1 MPFDI
6 PPWKPARGHASALE
20 EYLFMSFRID
30 SLEGFSGLAHK
41 AIKSRT
47 LASLLALTTVTS
59 AACGDGSVMDPGT
72 ETTES
77 NDELAQLGKLT
88 YLDQGWDDAT
98 RSAFYQTSEGS
109 RMLPYA
115 WFLNLEQANNLLKLR
130 HPVNMRNM
138 GYLVDD
144 SSPTNPDGLPVGFAK
159 DVDPVRGDA
168 LGLTCAACHTGEIA
182 FAGKRVRIDGGQSF
196 GDVEQLQKA
205 ILGSL
210 EATLSSSSKFARF
223 AASILGAKATTAQ
236 KDALRAQMETV
247 RSWWDA
253 RIERSAGQ
261 APHGPARTDA
271 FTIIGNEV
279 VCDLFQDPR
288 NCTQAVAPTNFP
300 PLWNT
305 SDLEW
310 VQYNS
315 SVHSPIGRNV
325 GQVTGTFAEMKIDT
339 TSPFAQA
346 GLIVDSTARIDNLH
360 ALEGAVKKLKSPV
373 WPESVFGKIN
383 TKLASKGDA
392 IYDANC
398 RSCHDPDPARTGP
411 NAFGKT
417 FARVDFSTPLFP
429 APDGSIPAGGLLGTD
444 ATAAYSFATR
454 RAFPGPFTA
463 AATANGLI
471 GPDGKAS
478 VAALLSISGT
488 MILQRFFVLNGKT
501 DAQKIDYL
509 DYRESRTPTTAQL
522 TTYKARPLNGVAF
535 TAPYLHNGSVASL
548 YELLLP
554 PAQRLKQFYV
564 GSNVFDP
571 VKVGFLTIQTPDGVL
586 LDTTKTGNGNGGHVY
601 GTNLSLADRM
611 ALIEYLK
618 TL

>member
-1 MPFDI
+1 M
-6 PPWKPARGHASALE
+6 
-20 EYLFMSFRID
+20 LFRSESFQ
-30 SLEGFSGLAHK
+30 SVSGLAS
-41 AIKSRT
+41 KSIASRA
-47 LASLLALTTVTS
+47 LASLLALSTVTT
-59 AACGDGSVMDPGT
+59 AACGDGTVADPGT
-72 ETTES
+72 EAADT
-77 NDELAQLGKLT
+77 NVELAAVGKLVT
-88 YLDQGWDDAT
+88 LDQGWDAAT

-109 RMLPYA
+109 RMLPYT
-115 WFLNLEQANNLLKLR
+115 WFLHLEQADNFFALR
-130 HPVNMRNM
+130 TPANMRRM

-144 SSPTNPDGLPVGFAK
+144 PSPSNPDGLPVGFAR

-168 LGLTCAACHTGEIA
+168 LGLTCAGCHTGEIA

-196 GDVEQLQKA
+196 GDVEQLQNA

-210 EATLSSSSKFARF
+210 EATLSSTTKFNRF
-223 AASILGAKATTAQ
+223 AAKVIGAKATVAQ
-236 KDALRAQMETV
+236 KDELRAKMETV

-253 RIERSAGQ
+253 RIERSRGQ
-261 APHGPARTDA
+261 TPHGPTRTDA

-288 NCTQAVAPTNFP
+288 NCTPDGAVAPTNFP

-325 GQVTGTFAEMKIDT
+325 GQVTGTFAEAKLDT
-339 TSPFAQA
+339 TSPLAQA

-360 ALEGAVKKLKSPV
+360 SLESSVKKLKSPV

-383 TKLASKGDA
+383 VTLANKGDV
-392 IYDANC
+392 IYEANC
-398 RSCHDPDPARTGP
+398 AGCHDPNPARTGP

-429 APDGSIPAGGLLGTD
+429 APDGTVPPQGLLGTD
-444 ATAAYSFATR
+444 STAAISFATR

-463 AATANGLI
+463 IATAKGLL

-478 VAALLSISGT
+478 VAALLSVSGT
-488 MILQRFFVLNGKT
+488 LILQRFFAINGKT

-509 DYRESRTPTTAQL
+509 DYRESLTPTTAQL

-548 YELLLP
+548 HELLLP

-571 VKVGFLTIQTPDGVL
+571 IKVGFLTIKTPEGVL

-601 GTNLSLADRM
+601 GTNLSLADRL